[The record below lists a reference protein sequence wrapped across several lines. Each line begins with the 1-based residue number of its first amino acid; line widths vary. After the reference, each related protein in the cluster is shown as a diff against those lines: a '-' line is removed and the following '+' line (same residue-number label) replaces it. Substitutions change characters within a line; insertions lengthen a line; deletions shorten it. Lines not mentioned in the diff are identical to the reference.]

1 MIKGHD
7 SREQESAV
15 RGACN
20 LVSLFFLET
29 LGQPGGQATDDG
41 HDGIERLLSCSPM
54 IALVAV
60 IRFGNH
66 GKKLTMMT

>member
-29 LGQPGGQATDDG
+29 LGQPGGQATDG
-41 HDGIERLLSCSPM
+41 HDGIERLLSSSPSKQ
-54 IALVAV
+54 
-60 IRFGNH
+60 
-66 GKKLTMMT
+66 KK